1 MEKRFMLR
9 TMENIYC
16 GGNKLLLTGGL
27 AQLGGKVFARNLV
40 RPLTVGV
47 SPNCV
52 LLNPQ
57 LRQAAGSLCAM
68 LANVLRRKKVK

>member
-1 MEKRFMLR
+1 MAATFVNEIKRQDIKTLH
-9 TMENIYC
+9 
-16 GGNKLLLTGGL
+16 LTGGL
-27 AQLGGKVFARNLV
+27 AQLGGKVFARTVV

-57 LRQAAGSLCAM
+57 LRQAARALSASGQRCGESM
-68 LANVLRRKKVK
+68 TKVL